1 MTDHRDIS
9 FEDARDI
16 QKGIVNAT
24 AFPQYT
30 RDPQRTPFQ
39 WDDTP
44 LAGFTS
50 AASSWLPVHPNYNVR
65 NLKAQQEATKSTLKL
80 YKSMIEFRKTSEVLK
95 NGNFESKA
103 LGDKVYGMVRTLNNH
118 DTIAVF
124 INLGDATKVSVKELL
139 DFYNDNEFTDK
150 IKASVLF
157 ATTASPFNAGSQ
169 IPDVQSIDLMAGEGI
184 VLALSSATK
193 LAVSMLL
200 LFCAVIKFVF

>member
-16 QKGIVNAT
+16 QKGIVNST
-24 AFPQYT
+24 AYPQYT

-44 LAGFTS
+44 MAGFTT
-50 AASSWLPVHPNYNVR
+50 AARAWLPIHPNSNVT
-65 NLKAQQEATKSTLKL
+65 NLKAQQEAVRSTFKL

-103 LGDKVYGMVRTLNNH
+103 LGDKVYGAMRTLIGH

-124 INLGDATKVSVKELL
+124 INLGDATKVSLKELL
-139 DFYNDNEFTDK
+139 DYYNDSEFTDK
-150 IKASVLF
+150 IKATVLF
-157 ATTASPFNAGSQ
+157 ATTESPFNAGSQ

-184 VLALSSATK
+184 VLAVSSSTK

-200 LFCAVIKFVF
+200 LFCALIKFVF